1 MRKHQIAGLMALF
14 IATLSSAHADVVSLV
29 GDEDGFG
36 IGLTNGSGVV
46 YSDINA
52 LDVQGTDAW
61 FYGDQSVTHSYS
73 LPASILS
80 ASLDVFT
87 AGQGLGGLSSIYLNG
102 TLIGQL
108 TDGDGVGPSY
118 NYAWKDTF
126 NLTPYIGL
134 LTGSDVVSIRT
145 PASGDGWALDY
156 SKLTI
161 TTAVPEAST
170 YGMLLAGLGVVG
182 ALARRRRLS

>member
-1 MRKHQIAGLMALF
+1 MRKHQIAGLMTLF

-36 IGLTNGSGVV
+36 IGITNGSGVV

-87 AGQGLGGLSSIYLNG
+87 AGQGLG
-102 TLIGQL
+102 
-108 TDGDGVGPSY
+108 
-118 NYAWKDTF
+118 
-126 NLTPYIGL
+126 
-134 LTGSDVVSIRT
+134 
-145 PASGDGWALDY
+145 
-156 SKLTI
+156 
-161 TTAVPEAST
+161 
-170 YGMLLAGLGVVG
+170 VVG
-182 ALARRRRLS
+182 ALACRRRLS